1 MNVFKIIDEADQQFS
16 AVMNNRRVTIRLRYN
31 KVLDRWMLDLSI
43 DDVPVLNGRRIVAGL
58 DLLRGFGFG
67 VGAIVAYSPT
77 GAAPGRSAFPLGSVK
92 LYQVSADEMKA
103 AA

>member
-1 MNVFKIIDEADQQFS
+1 MNVFKIIDQADQQFS
-16 AVMNNRRVTIRLRYN
+16 AVLNNRRVTLRLRYN

-67 VGAIVAYSPT
+67 IGALVAFSPSNAEPT
-77 GAAPGRSAFPLGSVK
+77 RNALPGGKVK
-92 LYQVSADEMKA
+92 LYQLSPDEMTA
-103 AA
+103 VS

>member
-1 MNVFKIIDEADQQFS
+1 MNVFKIIDQADQQFS

-31 KVLDRWMLDLSI
+31 KVVDRWMLDLSI
-43 DDVPVLNGRRIVAGL
+43 DDVPVLNGRRVVAGL

-67 VGAIVAYSPT
+67 VGAIVAFSPS
-77 GAAPGRSAFPLGSVK
+77 GAAPDRAALPSGVVK
-92 LYQVSADEMKA
+92 LYSVSAEEMKA